1 MSRIAFSLLAF
12 LVAAGCSQ
20 RDATSPLR
28 DDTQAAR
35 LSADQA
41 SPEAAPVEIAFEK
54 WFTTYPAM
62 TGNTSYG
69 AGTYAGTILRRT
81 AFDNGVIVQLEA
93 RYIVSDPSGEGH
105 SFTAVI
111 AGTENLVT
119 RRAVLNGVV
128 TEGWMVGA
136 RVHVTFEIITPC
148 ALAIGPS
155 AKNVCFQGTIR
166 LQ

>member
-1 MSRIAFSLLAF
+1 MSRIAFALLAL

-20 RDATSPLR
+20 RDATSPLS
-28 DDTQAAR
+28 DDTHAAR
-35 LSADQA
+35 LSADQSA
-41 SPEAAPVEIAFEK
+41 PEAAPVEIAFEK
-54 WFTTYPAM
+54 WFTTYPTM

-69 AGTYAGTILRRT
+69 AGTYAGTILKRT
-81 AFDNGVIVQLEA
+81 VFDNGVIVQLEA
-93 RYIVSDPSGEGH
+93 RYIVTDPSGAGH

-119 RRAVLNGVV
+119 RSAVLNGVV